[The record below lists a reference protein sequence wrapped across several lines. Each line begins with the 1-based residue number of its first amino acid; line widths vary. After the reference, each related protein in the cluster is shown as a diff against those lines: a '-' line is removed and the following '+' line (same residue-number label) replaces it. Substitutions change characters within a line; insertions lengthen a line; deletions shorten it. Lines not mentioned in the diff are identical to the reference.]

1 MGLHISE
8 NDPAA
13 LLNEH
18 KSLIHAIA
26 RRVRSEVGTHI
37 AVEDLE
43 AFGIQGLLEAHS
55 RFDPSRGARFATFAY
70 YRVRGAMLDGVR
82 KMVDAPPKS
91 MLRTKRQQAADDIAE
106 SAGIERAANTAGRGP
121 EQSAEAIQRTLTRL
135 TTSFVA
141 SCVDASPEDAPSPD
155 GPLLRRERQ
164 VELRRALTLLP
175 ERERVILEG
184 YYLEERPLDE
194 VARSLGLSISWAS
207 RLHHKGLDRLR
218 ELLADIR

>member
-1 MGLHISE
+1 MS
-8 NDPAA
+8 DTDAAA
-13 LLNEH
+13 LISDH
-18 KSLIHAIA
+18 KPLIHAIA
-26 RRVRSEVGTHI
+26 RRVRAEMGTQI
-37 AVEDLE
+37 PAEDLE

-82 KMVDAPPKS
+82 KMVDAPPKG

-106 SAGIERAANTAGRGP
+106 SAGLERAAAAEGRTP
-121 EQSAEAIQRTLTRL
+121 ERSVEAVQRTLARL

-141 SCVDASPEDAPSPD
+141 SCVDSDPDDAPTPD

-164 VELRRALTLLP
+164 TELRRALTLLP
-175 ERERVILEG
+175 ERERFILVS
-184 YYLEERPLDE
+184 YYLEERPLEE
-194 VARSLGLSISWAS
+194 VAQSLGLSISWAS

-218 ELLADIR
+218 ELLTE

>member
-1 MGLHISE
+1 MGTQI
-8 NDPAA
+8 PA
-13 LLNEH
+13 
-18 KSLIHAIA
+18 
-26 RRVRSEVGTHI
+26 
-37 AVEDLE
+37 EDLE

-82 KMVDAPPKS
+82 KMVDAPPKG

-106 SAGIERAANTAGRGP
+106 SAGLERAAAAEGRTP
-121 EQSAEAIQRTLTRL
+121 ERSVEAVQRTLARL

-141 SCVDASPEDAPSPD
+141 SCVDSDPDDAPTPD

-164 VELRRALTLLP
+164 TELRRALTLLP
-175 ERERVILEG
+175 ERERFILVS
-184 YYLEERPLDE
+184 YYLEERPLEE
-194 VARSLGLSISWAS
+194 VAQSLGLSISWAS

-218 ELLADIR
+218 ELLTE

>member
-1 MGLHISE
+1 MSDTERDAILR
-8 NDPAA
+8 
-13 LLNEH
+13 EH
-18 KSLIHAIA
+18 KPLIIAIA
-26 RRVRSEVGTHI
+26 RRVRREMGSHV
-37 AVEDLE
+37 AAEDLE

-70 YRVRGAMLDGVR
+70 YRIRGAMLDGVR

-106 SAGIERAANTAGRGP
+106 QAGVERGANPAGRSA
-121 EQSAEAIQRTLTRL
+121 EQSAEAIQRTLARL

-141 SCVDASPEDAPSPD
+141 SCVDADPEDVVAPD
-155 GPLLRRERQ
+155 APLLRREQ
-164 VELRRALTLLP
+164 KEKLREALTQLP
-175 ERERVILEG
+175 ERERFILVG

-194 VARSLGLSISWAS
+194 VAQGLGLSISWAS

-218 ELLADIR
+218 ELLAEVR